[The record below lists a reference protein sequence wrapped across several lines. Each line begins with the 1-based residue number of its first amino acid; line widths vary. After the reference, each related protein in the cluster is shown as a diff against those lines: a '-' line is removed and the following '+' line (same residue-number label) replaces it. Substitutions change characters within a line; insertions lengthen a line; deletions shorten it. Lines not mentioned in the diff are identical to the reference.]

1 MKTKKRMICLLLA
14 LVICLT
20 TVGST
25 MALGNKMNTTAQ
37 QTRGAISL
45 SYGLTNLG
53 NGTYRP
59 WATIETLST
68 ESLSVSFTLYRIVNG
83 ARQYVTSG
91 SATGS
96 GTELTASKTVTLSS
110 GTYLLVASGSG
121 NTTTGSGSRY
131 YSI

>member
-1 MKTKKRMICLLLA
+1 MRTKKRMICLLLV

-25 MALGNKMNTTAQ
+25 LALGNKMDTTAQ
-37 QTRGAISL
+37 QTRAAIGL

-53 NGTYRP
+53 NGQYRP
-59 WATIETLST
+59 WATVETLSV

-83 ARQYVTSG
+83 TQQYVTSG

-96 GTELTASKTVTLSS
+96 GTEITASKTVTLSS
-110 GTYLLVASGSG
+110 GTYLIVASGSG
-121 NTTTGSGSRY
+121 NTTSGSGSRY
-131 YSI
+131 YSV

>member
-1 MKTKKRMICLLLA
+1 MRTKKRMICLLLV

-25 MALGNKMNTTAQ
+25 LALGNKMDTTAQ
-37 QTRGAISL
+37 QTRAAIGL

-53 NGTYRP
+53 NGQYRP
-59 WATIETLST
+59 WATVETLSV

-83 ARQYVTSG
+83 TQQYVTSG

-96 GTELTASKTVTLSS
+96 GTEITASKTVILSS
-110 GTYLLVASGSG
+110 GTYLIVASGSG
-121 NTTTGSGSRY
+121 NTTSGSGSRY
-131 YSI
+131 YSV